1 MWHPLSVCSRL
12 RAPPPH
18 VHAARSCNV
27 NDATLHDGVGAVA
40 RSGAKPHHTRCETPS
55 RICPLRGWGWSSGVG
70 GRVVHCLHGRTFDHA
85 SGSCC
90 SHTKS
95 GGRAEG
101 SLWVGCTGCEGAST
115 GPFAAVA
122 ETVGPVAGHPHAEAM
137 EAKIHLP
144 L

>member
-1 MWHPLSVCSRL
+1 MDVWFTVFTDGRSTMRVAL
-12 RAPPPH
+12 
-18 VHAARSCNV
+18 AAV
-27 NDATLHDGVGAVA
+27 
-40 RSGAKPHHTRCETPS
+40 TR
-55 RICPLRGWGWSSGVG
+55 G
-70 GRVVHCLHGRTFDHA
+70 
-85 SGSCC
+85 
-90 SHTKS
+90 